1 MCKCA
6 QNSSQHQIIGVTF
19 AITDGNARSQTLE
32 MLKEIRLRVGIE
44 T

>member
-6 QNSSQHQIIGVTF
+6 QNFSQHQIIGVTF
-19 AITDGNARSQTLE
+19 ATTGGNGRSQTLA
-32 MLKEIRLRVGIE
+32 MLIGIKLRVGIE